1 MRALRF
7 LDFLLGLHVEPS
19 QLLLSAHPGFEDVS
33 DGPAEQNEQE
43 PEPEDEKD
51 NLKSRHQPSIG
62 LTVLQ

>member
-7 LDFLLGLHVEPS
+7 LDFLLGLGVEPS
-19 QLLLSAHPGFEDVS
+19 QLLLSAHPGFEDVR